1 MKNMWVTIIHSWLY
15 LCFAC
20 LLTNLSTGYISR
32 VSACTSAYHAPSHI
46 MLKSYDWHD
55 GEGDLY
61 FNPKGI
67 NRQAFPHE
75 QSSTCQPH
83 SWRSQL
89 ASLSFNQYG
98 RGFPNGGINE
108 AGLAI
113 EVLWL
118 EQSQA
123 SPTDDR
129 PYLNEL
135 EWVQLALDTQR
146 SVSGLIQLMSK
157 VRISP
162 IHGKVHYM
170 SCDASGQCVTLELLE
185 GQLVIHTQQHLPYP
199 VLTNH
204 TYQDALHYFNQL
216 KTTPQKAKGSL
227 NRFVVAAQAIQEP
240 DKVSL
245 LEALNSL
252 NKVEIKGYTKWS
264 IAYDLKELTVIFRTD
279 THPQVR
285 RVSLRKLSQA
295 LQAKEGCAAQSTI
308 SLSSKVKGDLSLHFM
323 PPKLAE
329 EKRNLRARFK
339 RLKLSKDLAYML
351 AKHGAKCR
359 DLFVK

>member
-1 MKNMWVTIIHSWLY
+1 MKMICVIIINSWLY
-15 LCFAC
+15 FGCAC
-20 LLTNLSTGYISR
+20 LLTHLATSYISR
-32 VSACTSAYHAPSHI
+32 ASACTSAYHPPSHI

-75 QSSTCQPH
+75 QSSTRQPH

-123 SPTDDR
+123 SPADDR

-146 SVSGLIQLMSK
+146 SVSGLIQLMSE

-170 SCDASGQCVTLELLE
+170 SCDSSGQCVTLEVIE
-185 GQLVIHTQQHLPYP
+185 GQLVIHTQQNLPYP
-199 VLTNH
+199 ALTNH
-204 TYQDALHYFNQL
+204 TYRDALKYLKHL
-216 KTTPQKAKGSL
+216 KTTPQEATGSL
-227 NRFVVAAQAIQEP
+227 NRFAVAAQAIQEP
-240 DKVSL
+240 KKVSL

-252 NKVEIKGYTKWS
+252 NKVEIKGYTKWK
-264 IAYDLKELTVIFRTD
+264 IAYDLNNLTVIFRTD
-279 THPQVR
+279 THQRVR
-285 RVSLRKLSQA
+285 RVSLRQLIQA
-295 LQAKEGCAAQSTI
+295 LQTKEGCAAQSTL

-351 AKHGAKCR
+351 AQHGAKCR
-359 DLFVK
+359 GQ